1 MRHHRRHAA
10 FAIAASASLAAGLA
24 AAPAVAEEGYGTGQE
39 QAAPRAEVSSVKL
52 DQFVVALE
60 RVQTI
65 GTEASAEMEQSS
77 DMEEAQ
83 QIQQRAQ
90 GKMIEAVEEVGLTVD
105 EYNRIAQLMNS
116 DPEVQA
122 RINSRLEDRS

>member
-1 MRHHRRHAA
+1 MRHRRHTA
-10 FAIAASASLAAGLA
+10 FAIAAAASLAAGLA

-39 QAAPRAEVSSVKL
+39 QAAPRAEVSSAKL

-60 RVQTI
+60 RVHSI
-65 GTEASAEMEQSS
+65 GNQASAEMEQSR

-83 QIQQRAQ
+83 QIQQNAQ
-90 GKMIEAVEEVGLTVD
+90 GQMIEAVEEAGLTVD

-116 DPEVQA
+116 DPEVQE
-122 RINSRLEDRS
+122 RINSRLEERS